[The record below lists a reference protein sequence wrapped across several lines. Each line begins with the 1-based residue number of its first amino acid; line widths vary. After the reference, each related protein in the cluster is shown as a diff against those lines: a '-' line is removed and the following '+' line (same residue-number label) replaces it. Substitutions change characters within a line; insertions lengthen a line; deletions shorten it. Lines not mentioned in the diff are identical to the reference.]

1 MIDDRV
7 LNFQVFNVKIE
18 SCIKRKTLLFVKMS
32 NFSKILMKMLIL
44 PK

>member
-7 LNFQVFNVKIE
+7 LNVQVFNVKTE

-32 NFSKILMKMLIL
+32 NFFKMLIL
-44 PK
+44 LR